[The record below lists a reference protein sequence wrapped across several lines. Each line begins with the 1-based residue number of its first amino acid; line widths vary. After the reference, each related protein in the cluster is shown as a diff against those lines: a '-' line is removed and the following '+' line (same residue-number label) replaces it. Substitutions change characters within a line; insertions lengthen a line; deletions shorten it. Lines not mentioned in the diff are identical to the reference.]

1 MKIKI
6 TLFCLLIS
14 SITFSQFPG
23 ERTKEPQ
30 TGPDKNIYK
39 IKDVI
44 QLGNALS
51 GETFRNVF
59 AYKHKSV
66 FDNIDDALALD
77 VVPSYEVFEDKDNN
91 MMIKGQYIIPVSK
104 EYNGF
109 KGKIK
114 YFKRVKSENNYYTFA
129 ILKIPNSQI
138 RLAVPLQSA
147 ILTGEMISKD
157 KNFIAK
163 EIEENEIL
171 DKIDI
176 KSFSNDYD
184 LKLLSCKG
192 DKNTQQVRIE
202 FLIKHKKV
210 HQKVCFEGKKYITSD
225 ETSAFDFNG
234 NEYKANE
241 SIVGSKKS
249 SYVTCNKI
257 PTNVPLKASVNFIK
271 ILPTVEK
278 LSFVTIKVEYR
289 DFDGTYKNN
298 KGNIEIQNLDIDW
311 EN

>member
-6 TLFCLLIS
+6 TLFCLLIT

-23 ERTKEPQ
+23 ERTKETQ
-30 TGPDKNIYK
+30 TGPDKNSYK

-44 QLGNALS
+44 QLGNALN
-51 GETFRNVF
+51 GETFRNIF

-66 FDNIDDALALD
+66 LDNIDDALALD
-77 VVPSYEVFEDKDNN
+77 VVPSYDVFEDKDNN
-91 MMIKGQYIIPVSK
+91 MIIKGEYIIPVSK
-104 EYNGF
+104 EFNGF
-109 KGKIK
+109 KGKIR

-129 ILKIPNSQI
+129 IIKVPNSQM

-147 ILTGEMISKD
+147 ILTGEMISKN
-157 KNFIAK
+157 KAFVAK
-163 EIEENEIL
+163 EIVENKVLDEI
-171 DKIDI
+171 KI

-192 DKNTQQVRIE
+192 DKNTQQVKIE

-210 HQKVCFEGKKYITSD
+210 HQDICFNKSIKDAKAYDLE
-225 ETSAFDFNG
+225 G
-234 NEYKANE
+234 NEYN
-241 SIVGSKKS
+241 SDIVSVGSKVS
-249 SYVTCNKI
+249 SKFASYMCNKV
-257 PTNVPLKASVNFIK
+257 PTNIPVKASINFIK

-278 LSFVTIKVEYR
+278 LSFVTIKIGYKDSDGGYKYEY
-289 DFDGTYKNN
+289 
-298 KGNIEIQNLDIDW
+298 GNIEVQNLDIDW